1 MRTDMRLIT
10 SQMNELEA
18 VDSFDAIEKYIN
30 EEVKVC
36 LSSMLYICDDAH
48 EHVPSGAEPNT
59 CVTY

>member
-1 MRTDMRLIT
+1 MRLIT

-36 LSSMLYICDDAH
+36 LSSMLYICDDRH
-48 EHVPSGAEPNT
+48 EPVCPLWS
-59 CVTY
+59 